1 MTETTWDDAT
11 ARRLAAGLRLRVD
24 PRRRLR
30 RGGERLGAGPGASL
44 EFHDHRTYQPGDD
57 LRHLDWGVYARTD
70 QLVLRRHRREVSP
83 HVEIV
88 VDLSASA
95 AVTDAKA
102 QLTLGLAA
110 LLAHVAGADG
120 PRLTLWTIGTEER
133 PRRLTSP
140 WAAGFARAA
149 FGGRAGLESDPGPA
163 LTAGSERLLVSDG
176 LCPGGGASVV
186 QRLGRNA
193 GSICLVQP
201 LLAAELDPQPMGAV
215 RLEDVEGGALDLVH
229 DELACRRYR
238 ERFARHQEGW
248 QGALQGRGAGLITCV
263 VEDGLEVAAR
273 SLVDAGLAEARAQ

>member
-1 MTETTWDDAT
+1 MRWDDAT

-44 EFHDHRTYQPGDD
+44 EFHDHRSYQPGDD

-70 QLVLRRHRREVSP
+70 QLVLRRHRKEVSP

-95 AVTDAKA
+95 GVTDEKA
-102 QLTLGLAA
+102 ALTLGLTA

-120 PRLTLWTIGTEER
+120 PRLTVWVLTADKPTRLSSLW
-133 PRRLTSP
+133 P
-140 WAAGFARAA
+140 AGLARAEV
-149 FGGRAGLESDPGPA
+149 GGSAGLEADPGPA

-176 LCPGGGASVV
+176 LCPGGGARVV
-186 QRLGRNA
+186 KRLGRNA

-201 LLAAELDPQPMGAV
+201 LLESELDPKPLGAV

-238 ERFARHQEGW
+238 ERFTRHQEGW
-248 QGALQGRGAGLITCV
+248 QRALQGRGAGLVTCV
-263 VEDGLEVAAR
+263 VEDGLEAAAR
-273 SLVDAGLAEARAQ
+273 SLVGAGLAEARA